1 MADSARSRADVAA
14 LVDNMFA
21 EVLTPDERVGLL
33 EWIRV
38 WEDANPG
45 ATSAER
51 VTGWIDVAYAYQAR
65 RRGDSSAEAVRVHPS
80 ATGLAG
86 PA

>member
-1 MADSARSRADVAA
+1 MADRARERRDLAA

-21 EVLTPDERVGLL
+21 EVLTPEERAGLL

-38 WEDANPG
+38 WEEANPG
-45 ATSAER
+45 ATSAQR

-65 RRGDSSAEAVRVHPS
+65 GRHDSADS
-80 ATGLAG
+80 ATRVTAGVIGLPG
-86 PA
+86 SV